1 MRISSVSSVKTNQM
15 TLKSKEYNHGCKKE
29 ETRRE
34 ADVPASRSRLELLEA
49 INKSKSVM
57 DDTLECGSAWC
68 HDVHDANNKL
78 REIARKLGYK
88 QENWYCQFTL

>member
-1 MRISSVSSVKTNQM
+1 MVA
-15 TLKSKEYNHGCKKE
+15 KKK
-29 ETRRE
+29 
-34 ADVPASRSRLELLEA
+34 PAEKQTFLRPEHRLELLEA

-78 REIARKLGYK
+78 REIARKLGFK
-88 QENWYCQFTL
+88 QENWHCNFTL

>member
-1 MRISSVSSVKTNQM
+1 MVA
-15 TLKSKEYNHGCKKE
+15 KKK
-29 ETRRE
+29 
-34 ADVPASRSRLELLEA
+34 PAGKQTFLRPEDRLELLNA
-49 INKSKSVM
+49 LNKAKGVM

-78 REIARKLGYK
+78 REVARKFGYK

>member
-1 MRISSVSSVKTNQM
+1 MVAKKKVVK
-15 TLKSKEYNHGCKKE
+15 K
-29 ETRRE
+29 
-34 ADVPASRSRLELLEA
+34 PAEKQTFLRPEDRLELLEA

-78 REIARKLGYK
+78 KDIARKLGYK
-88 QENWYCQFTL
+88 QENWYSNFTI